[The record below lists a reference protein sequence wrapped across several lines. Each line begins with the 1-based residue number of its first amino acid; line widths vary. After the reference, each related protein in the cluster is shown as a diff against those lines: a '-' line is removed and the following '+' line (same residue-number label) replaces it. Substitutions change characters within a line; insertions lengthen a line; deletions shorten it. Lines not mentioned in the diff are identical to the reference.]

1 MTVPTEK
8 YPSMASRVL
17 RRILGASLLALLF
30 FVVLWMTVFNAMSAA
45 IVSAALG
52 GGALVASSSSDVF
65 GGILEAILEA
75 IGGALAAIALV
86 FSFDG

>member
-17 RRILGASLLALLF
+17 RRILGASMLALLF

-75 IGGALAAIALV
+75 IGGALAAIASV

>member
-8 YPSMASRVL
+8 YPSMASRVF

-75 IGGALAAIALV
+75 IGGALAAIASV